1 MSFSKKQSP
10 VGRAP
15 RKPAGGWLLQKL
27 NGRIDMIIGLW
38 YFTMGFLF
46 STAILLTLATVG
58 WLPFWFEISMAIAVG
73 SVLVMLLLFF
83 APWKWS
89 ISNLRKGMVGE
100 QRVGQG
106 IEYALT
112 AAHCAVAHGVISI
125 PGVVG
130 DVDHL
135 VATPKGLFV
144 IETKY
149 QRVPKTH
156 FSDVLLR
163 LSANVQAV
171 RRWAPN
177 NTLVRACLVLVE
189 DDPKQDSYLTDGET
203 ILVRSGK
210 SFRKMLRDDSREPLS
225 TDNGLSRLVWDIG
238 RR

>member
-1 MSFSKKQSP
+1 MAFSKKESP

-15 RKPAGGWLLQKL
+15 RKPAGSWLLQKL
-27 NGRIDMIIGLW
+27 NGRIDMIIGLL
-38 YFTMGFLF
+38 YFTIGVLF
-46 STAILLTLATVG
+46 SAAILLTLAAVG
-58 WLPFWFEISMAIAVG
+58 WLPFWFEISIAIAFGCV
-73 SVLVMLLLFF
+73 VVMLLLFF

-89 ISNLRKGMVGE
+89 IINLRKGMVGE

-149 QRVPKTH
+149 RRVPKTH

-163 LSANVQAV
+163 LSGNVQAV
-171 RRWAPN
+171 RRWAPY

-189 DDPKQDSYLTDGET
+189 DDHEQDSYSADGET
-203 ILVRSGK
+203 ILVLSGT
-210 SFRKMLRDDSREPLS
+210 SFRKMLRDESREPLS
-225 TDNGLSRLVWDIG
+225 TDNGLSRSVWNIG
-238 RR
+238 QR